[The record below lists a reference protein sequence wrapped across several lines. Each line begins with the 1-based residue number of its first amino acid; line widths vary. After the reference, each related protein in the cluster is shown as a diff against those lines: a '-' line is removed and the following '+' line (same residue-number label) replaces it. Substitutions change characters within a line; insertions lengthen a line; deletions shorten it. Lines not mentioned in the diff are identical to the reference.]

1 MDTLAFGYILPTTGR
16 IRDFNPLETCAA
28 RRTTKKAR
36 GVHEYPSGLK
46 TSQDT
51 KYSVSYQR
59 KRKGDA
65 IRRPPTYTQA
75 QTHSCKRR
83 VRRFLFWW
91 RCFSESSF
99 ILFLLSLNIRII
111 IFSRTHPCRQ
121 NSLVRDASL
130 QDFSSLQTESPRQ
143 GCIAP
148 GFFILAD
155 RISSSGMHRPKIFHP
170 CRQNLLVRDTSPQD
184 FSSLQTEFPRQG
196 YIAPGFFIP
205 ADRISSSGIHRPRI
219 FHPCRQNFLVR
230 DASSRDFSSL
240 QTESPRQGCIAPGFF
255 IPADRISSAGMHRPG
270 IVHPC
275 RQNLLGRD
283 ASPQDFSSLQT
294 KFPCQGCIVPGFFIL
309 ADRIPSS
316 GMHRPGI
323 FHPYRQNLLGR
334 DASPRHFSSLQTE
347 SPRQGCIVSA
357 IMPQACRAPPQSAEL
372 TSIHLNACRAY
383 PDKAGSSDF
392 QTAGFHSR

>member
-46 TSQDT
+46 TSQDA

-59 KRKGDA
+59 KWKGDA

-91 RCFSESSF
+91 RCFSESTF
-99 ILFLLSLNIRII
+99 ILFSLFLNVRII

-121 NSLVRDASL
+121 N
-130 QDFSSLQTESPRQ
+130 P
-143 GCIAP
+143 
-148 GFFILAD
+148 
-155 RISSSGMHRPKIFHP
+155 
-170 CRQNLLVRDTSPQD
+170 
-184 FSSLQTEFPRQG
+184 
-196 YIAPGFFIP
+196 
-205 ADRISSSGIHRPRI
+205 
-219 FHPCRQNFLVR
+219 LVR

-240 QTESPRQGCIAPGFF
+240 QTEFPRQGCIAPGFFIPADIISSAGIHRPGIFHPCRQNLLGRDASPRHFSSLQTEFPRQGCIVPGFF
-255 IPADRISSAGMHRPG
+255 IPADRISSAGMHRPR
-270 IVHPC
+270 IFHPC

-283 ASPQDFSSLQT
+283 ASP
-294 KFPCQGCIVPGFFIL
+294 
-309 ADRIPSS
+309 
-316 GMHRPGI
+316 
-323 FHPYRQNLLGR
+323 R
-334 DASPRHFSSLQTE
+334 DFSSLQTE

-357 IMPQACRAPPQSAEL
+357 IMPQASGRHRSPPSSPQFTSTLAGRTLIKPAVPIFKLPAFIPDDLFPVSRGTFRIQFRMTNSVSA
-372 TSIHLNACRAY
+372 
-383 PDKAGSSDF
+383 
-392 QTAGFHSR
+392 